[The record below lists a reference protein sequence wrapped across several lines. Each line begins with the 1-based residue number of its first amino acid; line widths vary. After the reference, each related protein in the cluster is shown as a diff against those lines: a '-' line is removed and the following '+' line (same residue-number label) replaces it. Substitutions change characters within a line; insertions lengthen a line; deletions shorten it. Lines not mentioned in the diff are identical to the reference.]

1 VGAAV
6 EYARRLGRL
15 GSERE
20 EKIVLTY
27 KREGEKNEISLI
39 GVVQEVSN
47 T

>member
-20 EKIVLTY
+20 EKIVLTH
-27 KREGEKNEISLI
+27 KREGKNGISFI
-39 GVVQEVSN
+39 EVVQDISN
-47 T
+47 K